1 MTAAMEFE
9 AKPTR
14 HECFSAK
21 SMVRP
26 KSAVRDA
33 PIRRRSDHSGSYSA
47 PGFSSFGFVFE
58 RV

>member
-26 KSAVRDA
+26 KQLSDMGPFIVGQICGA
-33 PIRRRSDHSGSYSA
+33 RS
-47 PGFSSFGFVFE
+47 FSPFGYCV
-58 RV
+58 V

>member
-21 SMVRP
+21 SMVRRNLQP
-26 KSAVRDA
+26 AHAVILAVPHRCFVDEGW
-33 PIRRRSDHSGSYSA
+33 RS
-47 PGFSSFGFVFE
+47 
-58 RV
+58 